1 MGGRGEPPEGVP
13 EGVPGGDDEFRSVV
27 FDESFVRAAR
37 IQELSAR
44 ERMNAAAHPVRPR
57 ARSAAALPRQALALM
72 LLIAMA
78 FAAAVYLGI
87 RHPYRETVNG
97 GTELSMTVIPL
108 VPGARGS
115 AAPGTHAASATAS
128 APSAPARASSS
139 PASAS
144 ASVSGA
150 SSPRAATASPTPAV
164 GSDPFTGTAVQDY
177 AVGEAGIGLPN
188 GTRTAHFTADQVT
201 RALGLVEQYLLDSSL
216 LPDVL
221 MGYSTGG
228 VRDLLDPTEQAQF
241 DDSMTRPRD
250 DRRHEATGW
259 LVRFDPRQVRLA
271 DDQVRVAGSV
281 SFLDLGADTLQI
293 TSDHTF
299 VYALRPAAAA
309 NAPVLLFSVR
319 REISYRFSHG
329 DIAGSRLQLAD
340 SVTQAGPMSCDAD
353 TSAVLQP
360 LFPATA
366 ASASAGGSASAGAL
380 ASPSTLAVD
389 PLDRSRPA
397 WQVCGVLTGPAL

>member
-1 MGGRGEPPEGVP
+1 MP

-115 AAPGTHAASATAS
+115 AAPGTHAASATTS
-128 APSAPARASSS
+128 APSSPARGSSS

-144 ASVSGA
+144 ASGSA
-150 SSPRAATASPTPAV
+150 SATASPTPAA

-299 VYALRPAAAA
+299 VYALRSASAA

-340 SVTQAGPMSCDAD
+340 SVTQAGPMSCEAD
-353 TSAVLQP
+353 TSSVLQP
-360 LFPATA
+360 LFPAPA
-366 ASASAGGSASAGAL
+366 ASAGGSASAGAL